1 MSHTPVIFKFRL
13 YVVGEAPN
21 SLQAIS
27 NLDALCRE
35 HLADRYHIEIV
46 DVLHQPKRAL
56 AEGVLLTPTLVKFLP
71 EPVRRIVG
79 TLADTRPVLQ
89 TLGLLALNP

>member
-1 MSHTPVIFKFRL
+1 MIHIHVDFKFRL

-27 NLDALCRE
+27 NLNALCHE
-35 HLADRYHIEIV
+35 HLMDRHQIEIV
-46 DVLHQPKRAL
+46 DVLLHSRRAL
-56 AEGVLLTPTLVKFLP
+56 AEGILLTPTLIRFLP

-79 TLADTRPVLQ
+79 TLGDTRPVLQ
-89 TLGLLALNP
+89 ALGLPVSPL